1 MLSLLYILFIIITAG
16 APLWLT
22 VLIIAIASK
31 NKNNSSAST
40 KDDDFETASTI
51 AVLCD

>member
-22 VLIIAIASK
+22 LLIIFIASK
-31 NKNNSSAST
+31 NKSNSTNLSE
-40 KDDDFETASTI
+40 DDDSEFTSNI
-51 AVLCD
+51 AIICD